1 MNYADSLRRTA
12 GIVRAA
18 AACALALAATLPALA
33 DTTGTV
39 KFPGAELHQTASMS
53 APAID
58 KGAPG
63 DKVEYVA
70 RDGLFWRKVR
80 LRGQEGWMLRT
91 AIAWD
96 EDAPA
101 AQGGQPAAAATPVAA
116 APPALPP
123 AEPAQQA
130 AAARPANPFAAPFA
144 AIFGPSTPAQPA
156 TPPTPRGHAVVFG
169 ISQYHRPNTSD
180 LPGVPHDMDSAKAM
194 AMLMGVTEDRV
205 AIYRDSAVTHDAIAA
220 TLTQLAKEVTDGEPV
235 LVYFS
240 GHGSRFESPQGSGR
254 CLEGLLTADG
264 QVFTAEEMSAVIQPL
279 ARKTDGLFV
288 FFDACHTGNLT
299 ASRATGPQ
307 RLQAKFAPRA
317 GGSGPVSNCDQIV
330 NMLQPSPAGGRAT
343 GNRYIYAAAARAD
356 EAAAD
361 DGEKGGLATTNF
373 LNCMVAGN
381 GQTVDAIRACAQQG
395 IELRLKDNP
404 TFKPHHLTIS
414 GDISIRPVR
423 ADLSPAY
430 KQSLLAEAEGGT
442 LTNRVARA
450 KSAQVS
456 LVLSAQGW
464 PRVDNPI
471 QAFNAIVAKAEPGTA
486 LVVDAPQT
494 LKINAQTLQMKV
506 RAPADGFLYVFQSSE
521 NGKNAYLLF
530 PNLSDRD
537 NRVSA
542 GQSVDLPRASWPLM
556 AGGPEGDDQ
565 LLVVF
570 SRSERDIGQL
580 VGQSAGPFLDL
591 AVSPI
596 GMQALTLA
604 VSRSAY
610 ADEAE
615 CQAAAPASRPAACSP
630 GFSASLKTIR
640 EIP

>member
-1 MNYADSLRRTA
+1 
-12 GIVRAA
+12 
-18 AACALALAATLPALA
+18 
-33 DTTGTV
+33 
-39 KFPGAELHQTASMS
+39 
-53 APAID
+53 
-58 KGAPG
+58 
-63 DKVEYVA
+63 
-70 RDGLFWRKVR
+70 
-80 LRGQEGWMLRT
+80 
-91 AIAWD
+91 
-96 EDAPA
+96 
-101 AQGGQPAAAATPVAA
+101 
-116 APPALPP
+116 
-123 AEPAQQA
+123 
-130 AAARPANPFAAPFA
+130 
-144 AIFGPSTPAQPA
+144 
-156 TPPTPRGHAVVFG
+156 
-169 ISQYHRPNTSD
+169 
-180 LPGVPHDMDSAKAM
+180 
-194 AMLMGVTEDRV
+194 
-205 AIYRDSAVTHDAIAA
+205 
-220 TLTQLAKEVTDGEPV
+220 
-235 LVYFS
+235 
-240 GHGSRFESPQGSGR
+240 
-254 CLEGLLTADG
+254 
-264 QVFTAEEMSAVIQPL
+264 VFTAEEMSAVIQPL

-317 GGSGPVSNCDQIV
+317 GGDGAVSNCAQIV
-330 NMLQPSPAGGRAT
+330 NMLQPPQSGGRAT

-373 LNCMVAGN
+373 LNCMVNGN

-395 IELRLKDNP
+395 IEQRLKDNP
-404 TFKPHHLTIS
+404 VFKPHHLTIS
-414 GDISIRPVR
+414 GDVSIRPVR

-430 KQSLLAEAEGGT
+430 KQNLLAEAGDGT

-471 QAFNAIVAKAEPGTA
+471 QAFNAIVEKAEPGTA

-506 RAPADGFLYVFQSSE
+506 RVPSDGYLYVFQSSE

-570 SRSERDIGQL
+570 SRAERDIGQL

-615 CQAAAPASRPAACSP
+615 CKAAAPASRPQACSP
-630 GFSASLKTIR
+630 AYSASLKTIR
-640 EIP
+640 EIR